1 MLAKWSLGE
10 ASDRSVQVPEVYADP
25 EFSKKARVVSENVG
39 GPIDDVAPKMGET
52 MERLIDPMEPQK
64 MQEYNNK
71 AHKYEGLSFQQVYH
85 SSEGRTGRWWPVWLV
100 CRTKKRLVDYLLVPA
115 SRWPVGGGVLVV
127 CRCPRALD
135 RRTPVTPQIKYLPQ
149 GDLLRF
155 TLLPLLPPPEVHIVY
170 VQR

>member
-1 MLAKWSLGE
+1 MLAEWSIGE

-71 AHKYEGLSFQQVYH
+71 AHKYEGQPFQQVFH
-85 SSEGRTGRWWPVWLV
+85 SSVGTGRWWPVCLV
-100 CRTKKRLVDYLLVPA
+100 CRTKK
-115 SRWPVGGGVLVV
+115 VGGLSVGTSFSMASGWWSSGGMPMST
-127 CRCPRALD
+127 C
-135 RRTPVTPQIKYLPQ
+135 T
-149 GDLLRF
+149 
-155 TLLPLLPPPEVHIVY
+155 
-170 VQR
+170 